1 MIKTADSPKDSAMT
15 GTMLACILTIAVGC
29 YMFLYLAGKQNEI
42 EEKDREI
49 RGWTERHEAQREVQ
63 GTQATPTVTLTGVQA
78 GQETP
83 PLAPAA
89 VGESEA
95 PT

>member
-1 MIKTADSPKDSAMT
+1 MIKTADSPEDSAMT
-15 GTMLACILTIAVGC
+15 GTMLTCILTVSVGC

-49 RGWTERHEAQREVQ
+49 RGWTERHAAQREVQ
-63 GTQATPTVTLTGVQA
+63 GRLATPTVTLTGVQA
-78 GQETP
+78 GQKTP
-83 PLAPAA
+83 PPASA
-89 VGESEA
+89 AGGESEA

>member
-1 MIKTADSPKDSAMT
+1 MIKTADSPKDTAVT

-49 RGWTERHEAQREVQ
+49 RRRTERLEVYRQAQATR
-63 GTQATPTVTLTGVQA
+63 GTPTVMLNGVQA
-78 GQETP
+78 GQNATP
-83 PLAPAA
+83 PAPAA
-89 VGESEA
+89 GESET